1 MQAAQYPASVHG
13 SQDTLLPNILCM
25 GIPKFHESS
34 LRGRVHAM
42 PQPHSKSARILPNP
56 IALELPIYFPH
67 DQAVHP
73 QTILLPF
80 Q

>member
-42 PQPHSKSARILPNP
+42 PQPHSKSARILPTQ
-56 IALELPIYFPH
+56 AVLAHQVYYPH
-67 DQAVHP
+67 DQVIHP
-73 QTILLPF
+73 VIILLPF